1 MTKPNR
7 IHTVI
12 FAYFILGF
20 IVCFLVDVLAVGA
33 HKYIERSAATEALKL
48 ANYKASKDV
57 TRKEFIDGYMATYKI
72 AREGINADIS
82 KRHRI
87 LEILKII
94 IKIVALYVVA
104 FRCSVKLNKQLQPIA
119 VARVE

>member
-1 MTKPNR
+1 
-7 IHTVI
+7 
-12 FAYFILGF
+12 
-20 IVCFLVDVLAVGA
+20 
-33 HKYIERSAATEALKL
+33 L